1 MDESSAWLVAEAKK
15 RATAADDY
23 AQQAFYTALAAFC
36 QEQGRQIELAEG
48 EIDGRSWNHEQ
59 W

>member
-1 MDESSAWLVAEAKK
+1 MTTDEQWLVNAAAVQEKQATSF
-15 RATAADDY
+15 RALQAFVT
-23 AQQAFYTALAAFC
+23 QQAKRRESL
-36 QEQGRQIELAEG
+36 EG